1 MVQVDVLVVESEVV
15 LERMSERG
23 RLLTGVIDLPWAG
36 RDTPT
41 TKRAASATI
50 GTEGKKKSGR
60 RRSGSLLPVVP
71 CKVLGEPTEHSRCR
85 RSLPQA
91 LRV

>member
-1 MVQVDVLVVESEVV
+1 MVQVDVLVVESEVM

-23 RLLTGVIDLPWAG
+23 RLLTGVIGLPWAG

-41 TKRAASATI
+41 TRRTARAMS
-50 GTEGKKKSGR
+50 GTECKKKSGR
-60 RRSGSLLPVVP
+60 RRSGLLPVTVP
-71 CKVLGEPTEHSRCR
+71 CKVLGEPTEHSCSR

>member
-1 MVQVDVLVVESEVV
+1 MVQVDVLVVESEVM

-23 RLLTGVIDLPWAG
+23 RLLTGVIGLPWAG

-41 TKRAASATI
+41 TRRTARATS
-50 GTEGKKKSGR
+50 GTEGKKKSRR
-60 RRSGSLLPVVP
+60 RRSGLLPVVP
-71 CKVLGEPTEHSRCR
+71 CKVLGEPTEHSCSR